1 MVRRHLRP
9 RGVTD
14 QRVLATMAWVPR
26 EMFVPEPLRAKSYD
40 DGPLPVAGGQTI
52 SQPFIVAWMTQHA
65 ALKRTSKVLEI
76 GTGTGYQTAV
86 LAKIAGHVWSI
97 DRVAELSAEAAPR
110 LAALGIRNI
119 TLRVGDG
126 ALGWPEAA
134 PFDRIVIAAAA
145 PAPPPL
151 LLTQLAP
158 GGRMIIPLGGPDSQE
173 LTVIERITDG
183 FRSRSIGG
191 CRFVP
196 FVSSALGASVN

>member
-14 QRVLATMAWVPR
+14 KRVLASMAWVPR
-26 EMFVPEPLRAKSYD
+26 EKFVPEPLQAESYD

-97 DRVAELSAEAAPR
+97 ERVADLTAEAEPR
-110 LAALGIRNI
+110 LTALGIHNVS
-119 TLRVGDG
+119 LRGGDG

-134 PFDRIVIAAAA
+134 PFDTILIAAAA
-145 PAPPPL
+145 PAPPPRRR
-151 LLTQLAP
+151 TR
-158 GGRMIIPLGGPDSQE
+158 GSRGRA
-173 LTVIERITDG
+173 
-183 FRSRSIGG
+183 
-191 CRFVP
+191 C
-196 FVSSALGASVN
+196 